1 MEPTAVWITYTLMFG
16 YPVPT
21 RDEHELTN
29 QSACVI
35 HMRSY
40 TQEIIDAFQLVC
52 ARRSIALSAGQGQ
65 LVNPGSMSPYGTKRT
80 SQQFVS
86 SFGGKADVGLT
97 SVMSAFDPKRTWEL

>member
-1 MEPTAVWITYTLMFG
+1 MEPTAVWIIYTLMFG

-21 RDEHELTN
+21 RDEHEFTN

-52 ARRSIALSAGQGQ
+52 ARRSIALSVRGRDS
-65 LVNPGSMSPYGTKRT
+65 L
-80 SQQFVS
+80 
-86 SFGGKADVGLT
+86 
-97 SVMSAFDPKRTWEL
+97 